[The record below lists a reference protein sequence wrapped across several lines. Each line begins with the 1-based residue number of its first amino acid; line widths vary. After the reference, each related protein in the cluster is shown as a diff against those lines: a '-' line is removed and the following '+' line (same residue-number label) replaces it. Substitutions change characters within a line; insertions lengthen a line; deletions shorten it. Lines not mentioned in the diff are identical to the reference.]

1 MLESETRR
9 EYMREQTKNLPVWYD
24 RMLSS
29 VPLMVLFVLCV
40 LISSPILLL
49 YGALSPLFRR

>member
-1 MLESETRR
+1 
-9 EYMREQTKNLPVWYD
+9 MREQTRDLPLWYD

-29 VPLMVLFVLCV
+29 VPLMLLFVICV
-40 LISSPILLL
+40 LLFSPILML